1 MSDWK
6 EFERL
11 KELPNLKDLLL
22 VNTPLYNSHVDEKT
36 EDDAEWRM
44 EVLKRLPGLQKLDGK
59 DVTDDELEAPRAEEL
74 GCVVIIICT
83 RCAVYF
89 SPRLLPGLSASVSTQ
104 VQSAL
109 SRSRRPRRLPPR
121 RGRR

>member
-1 MSDWK
+1 VSDWK

-36 EDDAEWRM
+36 EDDTEWRM

-59 DVTDDELEAPRAEEL
+59 DVTDDELEAA
-74 GCVVIIICT
+74 
-83 RCAVYF
+83 A
-89 SPRLLPGLSASVSTQ
+89 A
-104 VQSAL
+104 
-109 SRSRRPRRLPPR
+109 
-121 RGRR
+121 